1 MSQTSPVRA
10 ESFSHETIYFTQ
22 INLHSFDRCWPCE
35 WKRLL
40 ACGGFAVMHGLISP
54 VTIPRGQSPRQVQ
67 PFGPWG
73 GELFEA
79 VPVPGVRGW
88 GKSRVSSLWFCEERV
103 ISRARFLLEAAELK
117 ITRLKKFF
125 SVSFAKINLD
135 SSTYHTHI
143 RFASLNYSSPSTLRQ
158 IPAFSLENT

>member
-40 ACGGFAVMHGLISP
+40 ACGGFAVMHGLIGP
-54 VTIPRGQSPRQVQ
+54 VTIPRGQAPGQVQ
-67 PFGPWG
+67 PFGPGG

-79 VPVPGVRGW
+79 REFEGVSVPGLRGW
-88 GKSRVSSLWFCEERV
+88 GKSKVSSLWFCEERV

-135 SSTYHTHI
+135 SSTYHTGT
-143 RFASLNYSSPSTLRQ
+143 FGLQ
-158 IPAFSLENT
+158 V